1 MNRDHNKWHLKRA
14 QRRSIIA
21 AILAL
26 DSLDREARE
35 ARLIE
40 NFPALP
46 GYEAAESIL
55 LYVKGFPEELDSRP
69 FFRHALESG
78 KQVLCPRVDRPAH
91 RLRLYH
97 VTSWENDLEPGIL
110 GIPEPRPHCPE
121 VNPTQVDWALIPG
134 LAFDRQCYRLG
145 RGGGHYDRLLPLMR
159 PDALCWGLGFDCQ
172 VVAGLPVEAHD
183 IPLHGLATE
192 QGIIR
197 RV

>member
-1 MNRDHNKWHLKRA
+1 MNRDLNTWHFKRA

-26 DSLDREARE
+26 DFHDREARE

-40 NFPALP
+40 NLPALP

-55 LYVKGFPEELDSRP
+55 LYVKGLPEELDSRP
-69 FFRHALESG
+69 FFRHALQLG
-78 KQVLCPRVDRPAH
+78 KRVLCPRVDRSAH
-91 RLRLYH
+91 RLRLFR
-97 VTSWENDLEPGIL
+97 VTSLANDLEPGIL

-121 VNPTQVDWALIPG
+121 VDPSQVDWALIPG

-145 RGGGHYDRLLPLMR
+145 RGGGHYDRLLPLLR
-159 PDALCWGLGFDCQ
+159 PDALCWGMGFNCQ
-172 VVAGLPVEAHD
+172 IVPRLPVEPHD
-183 IPLHGLATE
+183 VPLSGVATE
-192 QGIIR
+192 EGIIR